1 LNEQEHTVIVAESD
15 PDLLGMME
23 KALREE
29 GLSVHTTMDGFE
41 AVRMVCEKAPSLAI
55 VGYYLPNLSG
65 LRICRFLKNRDETS
79 SIPVVIIS
87 PTSDTR
93 IQRRAQWAGVDHVL
107 ALPFGVKDLTG
118 LCGGLLADS
127 EPAAEPGSC
136 PDSESIR
143 NTLCDMLEHRVE
155 HLESVRDLAGRLDL
169 STSAREVFMRIAE
182 GVLTGLGM
190 DRVWIA
196 RYLPETD
203 QLLTEATVGRGL
215 SDDERS
221 VSLEERPELP
231 EAIAVREKRIVRS
244 AELRLPQQR
253 LAWAGS
259 TDYID
264 VPLIARGRVLGLLRC
279 DHLVSG
285 RGFTREEIEALN
297 QYADQAAP
305 TLFNSLGVEEMSEG
319 QEQMSSIL
327 GSLDSAVVVV
337 DTRKIVLEA
346 TSRVKD
352 LFGKQPAEIRG
363 RPLGEV
369 VPLLGDPER
378 VRLLQEVLENGYSRT
393 EGGVELSRAGKGS
406 LVLQIRYVP
415 HRRSGRITGAVI
427 VAADVTE
434 EYHLRESLKRRNEEL
449 ETISR
454 IGSKLNSTLDLE
466 EISTTLARTIR
477 QFHPDEAVSI
487 LLPARSEKG
496 SEGSSEYF
504 RAAATSGFPREYDTL
519 GSRLRVFGSP
529 SDSEEEEDV
538 WERQGI
544 VSVAA
549 RTGQP
554 VNVEDVTQDSR
565 YLEVLP
571 STRSEMVVPMIVRDK
586 VVGIIDV
593 QSSRPARFSSDSVR
607 RITTLANHAATAVEN
622 AHLHA
627 KVWEMAQRD
636 RLTGLRNLRFFEDRL
651 KEELDRAARY
661 DSPFSLIMMDIDD
674 FKHYNDSFGH
684 PMGNVL
690 LRTISRAI
698 GAALRE
704 VDILVRYG
712 GEEFVCILPMTGQ
725 REAAEIA
732 ERIRRK
738 VLEANSEIPHA
749 SEQPRGCV
757 SISLG
762 VSSFLTDVRD
772 RDRLLEVADER
783 MYAAKRAGK
792 NRVCSPT
799 MGNCPS
805 DS

>member
-1 LNEQEHTVIVAESD
+1 MNEQGRTVVVAESD

-29 GLSVHTTMDGFE
+29 GLSVLTTMDGFQ
-41 AVRMVCEKAPSLAI
+41 AARMVCEKAPALAI
-55 VGYYLPNLSG
+55 LGYYLPNLSG
-65 LRICRFLKNRDETS
+65 LRICRFLKNRDETAG
-79 SIPVVIIS
+79 IPVVLIC
-87 PTSDTR
+87 PTGDNR
-93 IQRRAQWAGVDHVL
+93 IQRRARWAGVDRVL
-107 ALPFGVKDLTG
+107 ALPFGVDDLTR
-118 LCGGLLADS
+118 LCEELLTES
-127 EPAAEPGSC
+127 EPAAEPGPC

-143 NTLCDMLEHRVE
+143 DTLCDMLEHRVE
-155 HLESVRDLAGRLDL
+155 HLESVRELAGRLDL

-196 RYLPETD
+196 RYLPESD

-215 SDDERS
+215 SDDAGP

-231 EAIAVREKRIVRS
+231 EATAVREKRVVRS
-244 AELRLPQQR
+244 AELRLPPQR

-285 RGFTREEIEALN
+285 RGFTREETEALK

-327 GSLDSAVVVV
+327 GSLDSAVLVV
-337 DTRKIVLEA
+337 DTKKTVLEA

-369 VPLLGDPER
+369 VPILGDAER
-378 VRLLQEVLENGYSRT
+378 AQLLQEVLESGSSRT
-393 EGGVELSRAGKGS
+393 EGGVKLSRAGKGS

-487 LLPARSEKG
+487 LLPAESEKG
-496 SEGSSEYF
+496 AEGTAEYF

-529 SDSEEEEDV
+529 SDSEEEDV
-538 WERQGI
+538 WERRGI
-544 VSVAA
+544 IAVAA
-549 RTGQP
+549 RTGQA
-554 VNVEDVTQDSR
+554 VNVGDVTQDSR

-571 STRSEMVVPMIVRDK
+571 TTRSEMVVPMVVRDK

-593 QSSRPARFSSDSVR
+593 QSSRPGRFSSDNVR

-651 KEELDRAARY
+651 KEELDRASRY

-674 FKHYNDSFGH
+674 FKNYNDSFGH

-690 LRTISRAI
+690 LRTVARAI

-792 NRVCSPT
+792 NRVCSPDL
-799 MGNCPS
+799 GNGPA

>member
-1 LNEQEHTVIVAESD
+1 
-15 PDLLGMME
+15 
-23 KALREE
+23 
-29 GLSVHTTMDGFE
+29 
-41 AVRMVCEKAPSLAI
+41 
-55 VGYYLPNLSG
+55 
-65 LRICRFLKNRDETS
+65 
-79 SIPVVIIS
+79 
-87 PTSDTR
+87 
-93 IQRRAQWAGVDHVL
+93 
-107 ALPFGVKDLTG
+107 
-118 LCGGLLADS
+118 
-127 EPAAEPGSC
+127 
-136 PDSESIR
+136 
-143 NTLCDMLEHRVE
+143 
-155 HLESVRDLAGRLDL
+155 
-169 STSAREVFMRIAE
+169 
-182 GVLTGLGM
+182 
-190 DRVWIA
+190 
-196 RYLPETD
+196 
-203 QLLTEATVGRGL
+203 
-215 SDDERS
+215 
-221 VSLEERPELP
+221 
-231 EAIAVREKRIVRS
+231 
-244 AELRLPQQR
+244 
-253 LAWAGS
+253 
-259 TDYID
+259 
-264 VPLIARGRVLGLLRC
+264 
-279 DHLVSG
+279 
-285 RGFTREEIEALN
+285 
-297 QYADQAAP
+297 
-305 TLFNSLGVEEMSEG
+305 VEEMSEG

-337 DTRKIVLEA
+337 DSKLCVLEA
-346 TSRVKD
+346 TSRVRD
-352 LFGKQPAEIRG
+352 LFGKQPGEIRG

-369 VPLLGDPER
+369 VPVLGRAER
-378 VRLLQEVLENGYSRT
+378 AEMLREVLETGSPRT
-393 EGGVELSRAGKGS
+393 EDGVRLSRAGSGS
-406 LVLQIRYVP
+406 LILQVRCVP
-415 HRRSGRITGAVI
+415 YRRSGRITGAVI

-487 LLPARSEKG
+487 LLPVGSRDG
-496 SEGSSEYF
+496 SEGDSEYF
-504 RAAATSGFPREYDTL
+504 RAAATSGFPGEYDPL

-529 SDSEEEEDV
+529 SDSDSEDV

-544 VSVAA
+544 ISVAA

-554 VNVEDVTQDSR
+554 ENVEDVTQDSR

-571 STRSEMVVPMIVRDK
+571 TTRSEMVVPMVVRDK

-593 QSSRPARFSSDSVR
+593 QSSIPGRFSADNVR

-636 RLTGLRNLRFFEDRL
+636 RLTGLRNLRYFEDRL
-651 KEELDRAARY
+651 KEELDRASRY

-690 LRTISRAI
+690 LRTVSRAI
-698 GAALRE
+698 ASALRE

-762 VSSFLTDVRD
+762 VSSFLTDVRK

-792 NRVCSPT
+792 NRVCSPAL
-799 MGNCPS
+799 GNCPPGS
-805 DS
+805 

>member
-1 LNEQEHTVIVAESD
+1 MNDQGRTVVVAESD

-23 KALREE
+23 RALHEE
-29 GLSVHTTMDGFE
+29 GLSVHTAMDGFR
-41 AVRMVCEKAPSLAI
+41 AVEMVCEEAPDLAI
-55 VGYYLPNLSG
+55 LGYYLPNLSG
-65 LRICRFLKNRDETS
+65 LRVCRFLKNREETADLL
-79 SIPVVIIS
+79 VVIIS
-87 PTSDTR
+87 PTSDNR
-93 IQRRAQWAGVDHVL
+93 IQRRARWAGVDRVL
-107 ALPFGVKDLTG
+107 ALPFGVDELVG
-118 LCGGLLADS
+118 LCGGLLSGCEASLEPFRCAD
-127 EPAAEPGSC
+127 P
-136 PDSESIR
+136 ESIR
-143 NTLCDMLEHRVE
+143 DILCDMLEHRVE
-155 HLESVRDLAGRLDL
+155 HLESVRELAERLDL

-215 SDDERS
+215 SDEAS
-221 VSLEERPELP
+221 PISLEERPDMP
-231 EAIAVREKRIVRS
+231 EAVAVRERRVVRS
-244 AELRLPQQR
+244 SELHLPPQR
-253 LAWAGS
+253 LVWAGS

-264 VPLIARGRVLGLLRC
+264 VPLLARGRVLGLLRC

-285 RGFTREEIEALN
+285 RGFTSEETEALK

-337 DTRKIVLEA
+337 DSKQIVLEA

-352 LFGKQPAEIRG
+352 LFGKQPGEMRG
-363 RPLGEV
+363 RPLDEV
-369 VPLLGDPER
+369 VPILGREER
-378 VRLLQEVLENGYSRT
+378 ARMLQEVLEDGASRT
-393 EGGVELSRAGKGS
+393 EDGVKLARAGAGS

-415 HRRSGRITGAVI
+415 YRRSGRITGAVI

-466 EISTTLARTIR
+466 EISTTLARTIK
-477 QFHPDEAVSI
+477 QFHPDECISI
-487 LLPARSEKG
+487 LLPA
-496 SEGSSEYF
+496 EGDGESEYF
-504 RAAATSGFPREYDTL
+504 RAAATVGFPREYDTL

-529 SDSEEEEDV
+529 SDSEEDDV
-538 WERQGI
+538 WERQGLI
-544 VSVAA
+544 SVAA
-549 RTGQP
+549 RSGRA
-554 VNVEDVTQDSR
+554 VNVDDVTQDSR

-571 STRSEMVVPMIVRDK
+571 ATRSEMVVPMVVRDK
-586 VVGIIDV
+586 VVGIIDI
-593 QSSRPARFSSDSVR
+593 QSSLPGRFSADNVR
-607 RITTLANHAATAVEN
+607 RINTLANHAATAVEN

-651 KEELDRAARY
+651 KEELDRASRY
-661 DSPFSLIMMDIDD
+661 DSPFSVIMMDIDD

-690 LRTISRAI
+690 LRTVSRAI
-698 GAALRE
+698 ASALRE

-712 GEEFVCILPMTGQ
+712 GEEFVCILPMTGP

-749 SEQPRGCV
+749 SEQPRECV

-792 NRVCSPT
+792 NRVCSPAL
-799 MGNCPS
+799 GNCPP